1 MAEEIAIIPN
11 NIQEIA
17 QFVPDVPDY
26 IRAQQAQLNYNM
38 VQDLRDEPN
47 SPFTV
52 QYNSIIQ
59 NIATNGDIILM
70 NWFVDWFVLNHFV
83 FYGELLIELLTR
95 NNINLTHLLF
105 ERWDENIESLNTSF
119 EVVGNH
125 VFKNGDNLQLMQ
137 DIISFVANIQGAN
150 EARLIK
156 NHLLHGALVYG
167 RFNCTNYLVNNGAI
181 EEINSELNDYDNF
194 KHVIIYKA
202 LLGRNI
208 QCLML
213 VMQNYRRG
221 ITIQEYMKILMFA
234 SKFSTAV
241 ILTLLLTRAPA
252 FNIEPILSRLLIS
265 AIAFYNIDCIPV
277 LEQRGGII
285 NAAVVDSAEVVR
297 NTNIYELIE
306 VEEDAPDYDFSHFFD
321 VLEDHRNFMLWHNN
335 NINLVNNLLNNRGF

>member
-1 MAEEIAIIPN
+1 MAEQIAIIPN
-11 NIQEIA
+11 ARIA
-17 QFVPDVPDY
+17 FFVPNTPARLIDLE
-26 IRAQQAQLNYNM
+26 RTLNEYS
-38 VQDLRDEPN
+38 VQPQWGDIN

-52 QYNSIIQ
+52 LYNSIIQ

-137 DIISFVANIQGAN
+137 DIISFVTNMQGAN

-167 RFNCTNYLVNNGAI
+167 RFNCTNHLVNNGAI
-181 EEINSELNDYDNF
+181 EEINYEDNDYDNL
-194 KHVIIYKA
+194 KHIIIYKA

-213 VMQNYRRG
+213 VMQHYRRG

-297 NTNIYELIE
+297 NTNIYDLIE

-321 VLEDHRNFMLWHNN
+321 VLEDRRNFMLLHNN
-335 NINLVNNLLNNRGF
+335 NINQVNNLLNNRGF